1 MRESFLQGHLPP
13 HPRSFYAYFHQEI
26 LMNVERYRRGAGG
39 WLALAIVCVSFVML
53 ATFRV
58 MRLRQPHSVMI
69 KIDSNGT
76 TRLGPLSLRNT
87 NVRDAAFTVVGHLNS
102 GTVSVS
108 AANSA
113 KFQDVVSTFDAM
125 KQADGKR

>member
-1 MRESFLQGHLPP
+1 MRESFLQEQLSP
-13 HPRSFYAYFHQEI
+13 HPRSFYAYFHQGI

-39 WLALAIVCVSFVML
+39 WLALAIVYMFFVML

-69 KIDSNGT
+69 KVDSNGT
-76 TRLGPLSLRNT
+76 TRLGPLSLSNT
-87 NVRDAAFTVVGHLNS
+87 NLRDAAFTVVGHLNS

-108 AANSA
+108 AANSP
-113 KFQDVVSTFDAM
+113 
-125 KQADGKR
+125 R